1 MTDKS
6 YVSVKCDVKDVFD
19 SKLKSG
25 LIKAMTTNITNAINS
40 KSGGK
45 LTTKDKSDEGFI
57 LTATLTSLKA
67 DDKDKPTK
75 LDAKLALTV
84 MTIGST
90 AKAFNGTSGG
100 SATGVGSKVQE
111 AAEGLVTDLLD
122 DFMPKVIKTMLSL

>member
-1 MTDKS
+1 MADKS
-6 YVSVKCDVKDVFD
+6 YVSVKCDAKDLFD
-19 SKLKSG
+19 SALKSG
-25 LIKAMTTNITNAINS
+25 LIKAMTTTITDAINN
-40 KSGGK
+40 KSSSK

-90 AKAFNGTSGG
+90 TKAFNGTSGG
-100 SATGVGSKVQE
+100 SANGIGSKIQE
-111 AAEGLVTDLLD
+111 AAEDLVTGILD
-122 DFMPKVIKTMLSL
+122 DFMPKVIKTML